1 MSEKPVHYYKS
12 WYFYGLMT
20 LGIFIGTPYVVEIV
34 GKAIKPWL
42 GLAGSATTV
51 ITGSALALE
60 KDKKLFTKDG
70 LARSED
76 EALEYVNKKLNSS
89 TTTITTQKVD
99 IKSDVKAIENIGIDL
114 ATGNP
119 VGAIEEVIEHRQEL
133 GSTVKLVEDSV
144 EKFTHF
150 ERAEKLARSAGQK
163 TSGVL
168 KVTTNVTR
176 AVFGVLGAAVSGL
189 FDGTTTVSQPVLKSA
204 SVPTQALSPVVE
216 QVTQPIQ
223 QVEQQV
229 VTTTAQVEN
238 QVNQAVNTGETILN
252 IASNPLAGVAEVAKL
267 VDGGDPTV
275 KEIAN
280 DVENP
285 FGALEKLL

>member
-1 MSEKPVHYYKS
+1 MSDKPVHYYKS
-12 WYFYGLMT
+12 WYFYGLLT
-20 LGIFIGTPYVVEIV
+20 IGIFIGAPYVVEIV
-34 GKAIKPWL
+34 GKAVKPWL

-70 LARSED
+70 LTRSED
-76 EALEYVNKKLNSS
+76 EALEYINKKLNSS

-99 IKSDVKAIENIGIDL
+99 IKSDVKAVEDIGIDL

-133 GSTVKLVEDSV
+133 GSTVHLVEDSV
-144 EKFTHF
+144 EKFTRF
-150 ERAEKLARSAGQK
+150 ESAEKLARAAGQK
-163 TSGVL
+163 TSGAL

-189 FDGTTTVSQPVLKSA
+189 FDGTTTQSQPVLRSA
-204 SVPTQALSPVVE
+204 SVPPQSLNPVVE
-216 QVTQPIQ
+216 QVVQPVQ

-229 VTTTAQVEN
+229 VTTTSQVES